1 MFIQKGGSY
10 MQERIKEFIL
20 EQMRLF
26 SKGKITLPLE
36 LNPMYPLKK
45 IVVKLKNNFLDDSRV
60 LYFPIYLELRY
71 LMDETELIDRY
82 EAVVSVSLEKEEER
96 FEILSIESR
105 NKEQYS
111 RLLATNYANYY
122 WNKRNPD
129 FVSFD
134 SNCTN
139 FVSQCLLEGGMKM
152 AYTTNQ
158 STGWWYKMSSNY
170 SYSWSV
176 SRSLYLYLINKTSG
190 VRGIEVS
197 SANELEVGDLLFISF
212 KGNTIEHAAIVVGHD
227 INGEPLVNA
236 NTADS
241 YYRYWKYT
249 NSSAYTDKIKY
260 YFVKI
265 IDD

>member
-1 MFIQKGGSY
+1 
-10 MQERIKEFIL
+10 MQERIKAFIV
-20 EQMRLF
+20 EQIRLF
-26 SKGKITLPLE
+26 SKGKIVLPLE

-45 IVVKLKNNFLDDSRV
+45 IVVKIKNNLPDDSRV
-60 LYFPIYLELRY
+60 LYFPMYLELRY
-71 LMDETELIDRY
+71 SADEAEIIDKY
-82 EAVVSVSLEKEEER
+82 EAVVSVSLEEDKKS

-105 NKEQYS
+105 NRENYS

-139 FVSQCLLEGGMKM
+139 FVSQCLLEGGMRM
-152 AYTTNQ
+152 AYTTNP
-158 STGWWYKMSSNY
+158 SSGWWYKTSANY

-176 SRSLYLYLINKTSG
+176 SRALYLYLINKTSG
-190 VRGIEVS
+190 VRGMEVS
-197 SANELEVGDLLFISF
+197 SARELEVGDLLFISF

-227 INGEPLVNA
+227 FDGEPLVNA

-241 YYRYWKYT
+241 YFRYWEYT